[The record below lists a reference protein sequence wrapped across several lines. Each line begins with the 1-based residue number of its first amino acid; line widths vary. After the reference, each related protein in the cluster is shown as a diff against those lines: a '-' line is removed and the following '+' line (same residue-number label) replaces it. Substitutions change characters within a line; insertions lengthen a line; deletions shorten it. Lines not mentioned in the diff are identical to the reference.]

1 MMKTSTSNQ
10 PSPQAVSEDVTRI
23 TGHLP
28 NLDLEIIRR
37 DDPERGAEMVTITM
51 RAYPGFDA
59 VARDILPALG
69 NPALL
74 WAQMAPGALPGIL
87 TGACP
92 GQSAPMASMM
102 NPFALW
108 QQMGEQVMQS
118 WMQAGMGLWSGQN
131 NPFLRMMMDAAGAP
145 LCSAGERKR

>member
-1 MMKTSTSNQ
+1 MKTSTSNQ

-37 DDPERGAEMVTITM
+37 DDPERGAETVTITM

-74 WAQMAPGALPGIL
+74 WAQMAPGAF
-87 TGACP
+87 P

-108 QQMGEQVMQS
+108 QQMGEQMMQS
-118 WMQAGMGLWSGQN
+118 WMQAGTGLWSGQG
-131 NPFLRMMMDAAGAP
+131 NPFLRMMMDAVGAP